1 MGAAPALTGAEN
13 PSRAQAWAT
22 IGGMTW
28 QRILAVLAAV
38 ALGAGAWRA
47 AGWSGLAL
55 LASGLVFWAL
65 LYVTRMV
72 QVMKRTADRPV
83 GWVGSAVMLNAKL
96 KPRMPL
102 LKVLALTGAL
112 GERLSA
118 EEAQPEVYRWRDNG
132 ESSVTAEF
140 ANGRL
145 AGWRLERPDAEA
157 EPAAGADPQPAPES
171 GGAAA

>member
-1 MGAAPALTGAEN
+1 MGAAPALTGAED

-65 LYVTRMV
+65 LYVTRLV
-72 QVMKRTADRPV
+72 QVMKLSKPILKKYRDQKKAAEKEASRT
-83 GWVGSAVMLNAKL
+83 
-96 KPRMPL
+96 
-102 LKVLALTGAL
+102 
-112 GERLSA
+112 
-118 EEAQPEVYRWRDNG
+118 
-132 ESSVTAEF
+132 
-140 ANGRL
+140 
-145 AGWRLERPDAEA
+145 
-157 EPAAGADPQPAPES
+157 
-171 GGAAA
+171 